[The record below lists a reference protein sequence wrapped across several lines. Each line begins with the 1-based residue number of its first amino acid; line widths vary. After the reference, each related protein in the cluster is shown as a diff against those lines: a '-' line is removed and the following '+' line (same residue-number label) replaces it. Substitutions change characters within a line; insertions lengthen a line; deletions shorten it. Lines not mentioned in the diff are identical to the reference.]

1 MKKIKRL
8 TLTIPPKRGPMPQ
21 GVKINYAKQGPKII
35 KGGYNG

>member
-21 GVKINYAKQGPKII
+21 GIKINYNKQGPREVK
-35 KGGYNG
+35 NGS